1 MRNVINVK
9 EIEKMEAELAEAK
22 GTERYEALRDKY
34 EGPDVGLDY
43 DENTGKIHI
52 AEGWTTDENGDIVR
66 QDDVTGPGAQ

>member
-43 DENTGKIHI
+43 DEDTGK
-52 AEGWTTDENGDIVR
+52 
-66 QDDVTGPGAQ
+66 PGLPRAGLRMRTATLSPGMR